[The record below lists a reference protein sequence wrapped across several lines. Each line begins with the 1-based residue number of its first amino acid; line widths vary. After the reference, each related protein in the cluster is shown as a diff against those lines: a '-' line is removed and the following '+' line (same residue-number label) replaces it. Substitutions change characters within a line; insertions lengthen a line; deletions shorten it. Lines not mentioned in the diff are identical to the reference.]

1 MELLKLLLT
10 QSQEELKTSLMVALK
25 EFYPNEKIKS
35 HKLYI
40 TAEGTIP
47 VALIAHMDTVF
58 PDHTREKMEIYYD
71 QAKQVLWSP
80 DGLGTDDRAG
90 IWIVLQIL
98 KSGYRP
104 HIIFTCNEELGGEG
118 ALALANKKCP
128 FKDLK
133 YIIELDRMG
142 AEDCVFYDCDNLDF
156 IDFIEKYGFEE
167 DVGTFTDISFLC
179 PRWKVAGV
187 NLSVGYLDE
196 HTLQERLFFYW
207 TKQTLIK
214 VKNMLETAD
223 KAPYFKFIPLT
234 KKINWRNYT
243 FGAKNY

>member
-10 QSQEELKTSLMVALK
+10 QSQEELKTSLIVALK
-25 EFYPNEKIKS
+25 EFYKKKKIKS

-47 VALIAHMDTVF
+47 VALVAHMDTVF

-90 IWIVLQIL
+90 IWIILQIL

-167 DVGTFTDISFLC
+167 DVGTFTDISFL
-179 PRWKVAGV
+179 
-187 NLSVGYLDE
+187 
-196 HTLQERLFFYW
+196 
-207 TKQTLIK
+207 
-214 VKNMLETAD
+214 
-223 KAPYFKFIPLT
+223 
-234 KKINWRNYT
+234 
-243 FGAKNY
+243 